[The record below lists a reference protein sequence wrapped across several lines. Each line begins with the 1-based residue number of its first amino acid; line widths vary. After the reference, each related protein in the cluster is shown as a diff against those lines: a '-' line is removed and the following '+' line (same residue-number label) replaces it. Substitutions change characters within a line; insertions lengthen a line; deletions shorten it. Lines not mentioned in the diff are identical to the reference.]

1 MILKA
6 SRDNATESARRS
18 LSPPSI
24 SNRSA
29 RSFNSLT
36 VRAWG
41 DENCPQLS
49 VALTGPRLRAL
60 HRAEDIGSALKGGV
74 NVCQRQLVNE
84 VLGPLVTEFVRNFGR
99 EDATPIQRGSNA
111 SLLGRVQ
118 AIKLISHRRSDFYP
132 EAQIRQMAVQ
142 KSAGCCPKNAS
153 QTIVQL

>member
-49 VALTGPRLRAL
+49 VALTVPRLRAL

-74 NVCQRQLVNE
+74 KVCKRRLVN
-84 VLGPLVTEFVRNFGR
+84 GPFLVTKFTLNLSCKGATFVQRGFDSGLFGR
-99 EDATPIQRGSNA
+99 IWALKLTRHYILPNISKPPNRA
-111 SLLGRVQ
+111 LG
-118 AIKLISHRRSDFYP
+118 
-132 EAQIRQMAVQ
+132 
-142 KSAGCCPKNAS
+142 
-153 QTIVQL
+153 